1 MKYVC
6 DGILKMIAVK
16 QESDNVSK
24 QAAIRDLMA
33 QLCHVLHS
41 EKLSD
46 PKAVFNTAY
55 DIYMEELKGVDVK
68 CRYCGGNCPNEPDD
82 SEYLCDGFAG
92 DIDSLYEDDEDYRNT
107 DELIHQGEHF
117 DNGQDEQLTPEMG

>member
-55 DIYMEELKGVDVK
+55 DIYMEELKGGID
-68 CRYCGGNCPNEPDD
+68 E
-82 SEYLCDGFAG
+82 SEDETE
-92 DIDSLYEDDEDYRNT
+92 EDDEDYRNP
-107 DELIHQGEHF
+107 DELIYQGEHF